1 MSAYSNYSDQEL
13 KALLKNN
20 DHNAFTEI
28 YSRYWKKMLLIAWN
42 YSNGSDE
49 AKDIV
54 ADVFISLWERRNK
67 VDIDNLPAFLATA
80 IKFNIFKHYQKI
92 QRRKALAEANYEFD
106 EIINDESK
114 LDALFLKEYINGIV
128 EEMPEKC
135 RMAFRYSRE
144 AGLKNKEIADKINLS
159 EKGVE
164 ANITKALKIIRGEL
178 QNYGTTILVF
188 IALYLTKR

>member
-1 MSAYSNYSDQEL
+1 MSAYSNYSDNEL

-20 DHNAFTEI
+20 DHRAYTEI
-28 YSRYWKKMLLIAWN
+28 YSRYWKKMLLITWN
-42 YSNGSDE
+42 YAKCEDE

-80 IKFNIFKHYQKI
+80 IKFNIFKNYQKA
-92 QRRKALAEANYEFD
+92 QRRRALAEANYEFD
-106 EIINDESK
+106 EISDDEAK

-135 RMAFRYSRE
+135 RMVFRYSRE
-144 AGLKNKEIADKINLS
+144 AGLKNKEIADKIMAA
-159 EKGVE
+159 E
-164 ANITKALKIIRGEL
+164 AAKE
-178 QNYGTTILVF
+178 
-188 IALYLTKR
+188 